1 MLKRES
7 AKLWTKW
14 SFALLLGFRVSV
26 METSRCAHP
35 LSVSTTFMEFS
46 CSSNT
51 CRLTK
56 THHPFLPFTTTWRYK
71 MLFVLFD
78 LSLSKKETCHCLLQ
92 RQHISAPPMFPWH
105 QPTDHLELFS
115 QCPSFWSTIHCIESG
130 SHHQTFLFWC
140 WTVQLWDSR
149 SSEGQSPQKNHCSV
163 PC

>member
-1 MLKRES
+1 ML
-7 AKLWTKW
+7 
-14 SFALLLGFRVSV
+14 SFGLNEGFSLLLGFRVSV

-35 LSVSTTFMEFS
+35 LSVSAAFILLQCKQVQANKNRSLIFTIYNNMEIL
-46 CSSNT
+46 
-51 CRLTK
+51 RA
-56 THHPFLPFTTTWRYK
+56 
-71 MLFVLFD
+71 FVLFD

-105 QPTDHLELFS
+105 QPTNHLVLFS
-115 QCPSFWSTIHCIESG
+115 QRPSFWSTIHCIESG

-140 WTVQLWDSR
+140 WTVQMWDSR